1 MRMNDYKNVYFIGIG
16 GIGMSALA
24 RFFKRRGHQVAG
36 YDKTVTTLT
45 KKLESEGIEII
56 YEDRVDLLP
65 SEVDLVIY
73 TPAIPSH
80 HQGLIYFRNK
90 GVTMMKRS
98 EALGAISRSS
108 RCIAVGGTHGK
119 TTTSA
124 LITHLL
130 ENSDLQF
137 SAFIGGLLLPEYRNY
152 IGQGT
157 EWVVVEADEYDRSF
171 LQLHPD
177 IAVLTSM
184 DADHLDIYGKDDR
197 VKAAFWEFV
206 CKIRNKGLL
215 LYRKGLEVHF
225 PPDWQKQLQGRNIA
239 YRSFGVDAGFVRSD
253 RIQIQDRMYVF
264 TFNNEDVRMDDLRAS
279 LPGRHN
285 IENATAAIEV
295 ALYIGISQ
303 EKIRNALGTF
313 KGIFRRFEKLLD
325 SEKVV
330 YIDDYAHHPR
340 ELEAAIQTARELYPG
355 KVITGIFQPHLFS
368 RTRDFAP
375 GFASALDLLD
385 KVILMPI
392 YPAREMPIP
401 GVTSKIIGEKM
412 KVSPPIYN
420 HEEVIDW
427 AEKEESEII
436 LTLGAGDIDL
446 LREPLTRIF
455 NDRNK

>member
-1 MRMNDYKNVYFIGIG
+1 MQMKDFKNIYFIGIG

-24 RFFKRRGHQVAG
+24 RFFKRQGQKVSG

-45 KKLESEGIEII
+45 KKLESEGIEIM

-65 SEVDLVIY
+65 KEVDLVIY
-73 TPAIPSH
+73 TPAIPSYH
-80 HQGLIYFRNK
+80 KGLLYFRNK
-90 GVTMMKRS
+90 GITMMKRS
-98 EALGAISRSS
+98 EVLGAISRSS

-130 ENSDLQF
+130 ENSGLHF

-157 EWVVVEADEYDRSF
+157 EWVIVEADEYDRSF

-177 IAVLTSM
+177 IAVLISM
-184 DADHLDIYGKDDR
+184 DSDHLDIYGMDNS

-206 CKIRNKGLL
+206 CRIRNGGLL
-215 LYRKGLEVHF
+215 LFRTGLEVHF
-225 PPDWQKQLQGRNIA
+225 PPDWQKQLEKRKITC
-239 YRSFGVDAGFVRSD
+239 RSFGVDAGIVHSNSIEIRD
-253 RIQIQDRMYVF
+253 KMYVF
-264 TFNNEDVRMDDLRAS
+264 TFNNEADRMDDLRVS

-295 ALYIGISQ
+295 ALHIGISK

-313 KGIFRRFEKLLD
+313 KGIFRRFEKLWD
-325 SEKVV
+325 SEDVV

-340 ELEAAIQTARELYPG
+340 ELEAAIQTTRELYPG
-355 KVITGIFQPHLFS
+355 KIITGIFQPHLYS
-368 RTRDFAP
+368 RTRDFAT

-392 YPAREMPIP
+392 YPARELPIP
-401 GVTSKIIGEKM
+401 GVTSKMIGEKM
-412 KVSPPIYN
+412 KEPPPIYN
-420 HEEVIDW
+420 HEEVLKW
-427 AEKEESEII
+427 AERDVKGVI
-436 LTLGAGDIDL
+436 LTLGAGNIDL
-446 LREPLTRIF
+446 LREPLTIILKEI
-455 NDRNK
+455 NK